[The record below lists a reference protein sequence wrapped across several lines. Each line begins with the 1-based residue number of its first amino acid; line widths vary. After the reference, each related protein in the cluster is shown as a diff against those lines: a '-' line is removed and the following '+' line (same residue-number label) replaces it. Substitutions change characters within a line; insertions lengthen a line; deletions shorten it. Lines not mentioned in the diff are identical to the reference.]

1 MVKNYVT
8 IEILTGCVRFKKGQ
22 ISQVPEILANKKITR
37 GEAKLYKPEII
48 SKKNV
53 SEKEVINKKNIE

>member
-22 ISQVPEILANKKITR
+22 ISQVPEILANKKIAR
-37 GEAKLYKPEII
+37 GEAKFYKPEII